1 MTKMMNDMTVMG
13 RVMPE
18 TKTNQSNERTYVNG
32 FLLNE
37 RSYDT
42 GRGEVNKVPFTLSGE
57 AADRFLKEA
66 EPGAVIVVNGYF
78 QSSEFK
84 RDDGSQA
91 ISYRLRGYDFYRVY
105 QPGEVGKPLQQA
117 IQPEFE
123 QHPDAPKQ
131 EPAPEQQQAPQPPVP
146 PVQQAPKPQSKQP
159 AQSPYQGW

>member
-18 TKTNQSNERTYVNG
+18 AKTNQSNSRTYVNG

-37 RSYDT
+37 RSFDT
-42 GRGEVNKVPFTLSGE
+42 GHSEVNKVPFTLSGD
-57 AADRFLKEA
+57 AADRFLKEV

-84 RDDGSQA
+84 HDDGSQA
-91 ISYRLRGYDFYRVY
+91 ISYRLKGYDYYRVY

-123 QHPDAPKQ
+123 QQPAA
-131 EPAPEQQQAPQPPVP
+131 PAPEPTAEQHPAPQPQVP
-146 PVQQAPKPQSKQP
+146 PVQPAPNPQHKQP
-159 AQSPYQGW
+159 AQSPYQAW

>member
-18 TKTNQSNERTYVNG
+18 TRSNDSNGRTYVNG
-32 FLLNE
+32 YLSNE
-37 RSYDT
+37 RSFDT
-42 GRGEVNKVPFTLSGE
+42 GRSETNKVPFTLSGE
-57 AADRFLKEA
+57 AATRFLDEV

-91 ISYRLRGYDFYRVY
+91 VSYRLRGYDFYRVY
-105 QPGEVGKPLQQA
+105 QPGEVAKPLQQA

-123 QHPDAPKQ
+123 R
-131 EPAPEQQQAPQPPVP
+131 APEAPAQPAPQP
-146 PVQQAPKPQSKQP
+146 QPKPVEPQP
-159 AQSPYQGW
+159 EPSAAPTQQPTPQAQSPYQGW